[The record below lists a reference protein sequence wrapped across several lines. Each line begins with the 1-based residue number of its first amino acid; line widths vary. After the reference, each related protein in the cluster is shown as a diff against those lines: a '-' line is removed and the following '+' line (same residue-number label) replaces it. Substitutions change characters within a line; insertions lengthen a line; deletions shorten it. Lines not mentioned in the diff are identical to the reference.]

1 MWALS
6 WPERKALISRLGY
19 LNLWDPMRPDGTYH
33 LALNVPDERQMAVHL
48 VRLAVVEPGEN
59 WEDECYNDIV
69 GWEVR
74 VCL

>member
-1 MWALS
+1 
-6 WPERKALISRLGY
+6 
-19 LNLWDPMRPDGTYH
+19 MRPDGTYH